1 MSDGVHLKDI
11 GKDYDAVTAVDKVAL
26 DLPKGTLL
34 TLLGPSGCGKT
45 TVLRMIAGFVDPS
58 RGEILL
64 DGVDVTRVPPEKR
77 GTAMVFQ
84 NYALFPHMTVF
95 DNVAFGLRLRREKR
109 AALTRMVNEAL
120 DLVRLGDFARRYP
133 GELSGGQQQ
142 RAALAR
148 CLVIEPK
155 VLLLDEPFGAL
166 DRHLREGMQTELRK
180 LQQQLGITTVLVTH
194 DQQEA
199 LALSDYIAVMNHGR
213 VEQFGAPREVYDRPR
228 SRFVADFMGVS
239 NMIPGR
245 VRASGS
251 GRVFEAERY
260 GTFAL
265 PATGGEAD
273 GDALL
278 ALRPDALRL
287 DPAGLPGEVS
297 FATLTG
303 SHYVCEV
310 RLDAG
315 GELTVNLPRTDP
327 RAAAG
332 TRISVSAD
340 PAETVILPA

>member
-1 MSDGVHLKDI
+1 MSDGVHLQDI
-11 GKDYDAVTAVDKVAL
+11 GKDYDTVTAVDQVAL

-58 RGEILL
+58 RGKIVL
-64 DGVDVTRVPPEKR
+64 DGTDVTRVPPEKR

-95 DNVAFGLRLRREKR
+95 DNVAFGLRLRRQKR
-109 AALTRMVNEAL
+109 AAIANKVKAAL
-120 DLVRLGDFARRYP
+120 DLVHLADFAKRYP
-133 GELSGGQQQ
+133 AELSGGQQQ

-148 CLVIEPK
+148 CLVIEPR

-166 DRHLREGMQTELRK
+166 DRHLRESMQTELRK
-180 LQQQLGITTVLVTH
+180 LQQQLAITTVLVTH

-199 LALSDYIAVMNHGR
+199 LALSDYVAVMNRGR
-213 VEQFGAPREVYDRPR
+213 VEQFGPPREVYDRPR

-239 NMIPGR
+239 NVLAGR
-245 VRASGS
+245 VRVHGE
-251 GRVFEAERY
+251 GRIFEATGY
-260 GTFAL
+260 GAFRLSENGTE
-265 PATGGEAD
+265 GE

-287 DPAGLPGEVS
+287 DPEGLPGVVHFS
-297 FATLTG
+297 ALTG
-303 SHYVCEV
+303 AHYVCEV

-315 GELTVNLPRTDP
+315 GELTLNLPRSDP
-327 RAAAG
+327 RSAPG
-332 TRISVSAD
+332 SRINVSAD
-340 PAETVILPA
+340 PAEAVILPA